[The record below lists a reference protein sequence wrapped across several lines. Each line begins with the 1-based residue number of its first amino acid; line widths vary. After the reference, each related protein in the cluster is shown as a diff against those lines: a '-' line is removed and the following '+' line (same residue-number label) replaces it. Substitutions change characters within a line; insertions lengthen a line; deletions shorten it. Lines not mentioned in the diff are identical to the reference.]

1 MTPRPRPLKP
11 AGPGI
16 RAVAEG
22 LAPAGTLASVQAVWD
37 QVAGEAVAAQ
47 ARPTG
52 EAGGVLTVTCS
63 SAVWAQELELM
74 SASLTAR
81 LNAALGEERIAS
93 LRCQSV
99 PARRWSEGDL

>member
-37 QVAGEAVAAQ
+37 QVAGEAVAG
-47 ARPTG
+47 PYYGTC
-52 EAGGVLTVTCS
+52 GGAYLSGQRAAAEVI
-63 SAVWAQELELM
+63 
-74 SASLTAR
+74 
-81 LNAALGEERIAS
+81 AALA
-93 LRCQSV
+93 
-99 PARRWSEGDL
+99 